1 MPICRPRCAGGG
13 FICGAANRWR
23 RDSAYNARLV
33 PWEGA
38 ATAEPAAQAG
48 FHQRFSVLPSVSL
61 LESFQ
66 TSQFTVM
73 LVIYLV
79 AITAEAMSGA
89 LAAGRR
95 NMDIFGVAVI
105 AFVTALGGGTI
116 RDMVLGHYPIGWTQ
130 HPEYVYLVISAGLLT
145 ILVARHMHHLKQVFL
160 LLDAMGLIAFSLIGC
175 NVALELGYPP
185 VVVVMSGMLTG
196 ISGGI
201 LRDVLCNQVPVVFRR
216 ELYASVSLAV
226 CLLFLGLRTLDVGSN
241 TSTAVCFAAGLTL
254 RLAAIRFRWRL
265 PVFSYQQRWEE

>member
-1 MPICRPRCAGGG
+1 M
-13 FICGAANRWR
+13 
-23 RDSAYNARLV
+23 
-33 PWEGA
+33 
-38 ATAEPAAQAG
+38 
-48 FHQRFSVLPSVSL
+48 LPSVSL
-61 LESFQ
+61 LDSFQ
-66 TSQFTVM
+66 FSQFTTL

-95 NMDIFGVAVI
+95 NMDIFGVCVI
-105 AFVTALGGGTI
+105 AFVTALGGGTL

-145 ILVARHMHHLKQVFL
+145 TVVARHLHRLKRMFL
-160 LLDAMGLIAFSLIGC
+160 LLDALGLIAFSLIGC
-175 NVALELGYPP
+175 NTALELGYPP
-185 VVVVMSGMLTG
+185 VVVVMSGMITG

-226 CLLFLGLRTLDVGSN
+226 CLLFLGLRTLEVEN
-241 TSTAVCFAAGLTL
+241 NLSTLVCFAAGLAL
-254 RLAAIRFRWRL
+254 RLLALHYEWRL
-265 PVFSYQQRWEE
+265 PVFTYQERWE